1 MRFLFRLRDR
11 LTRTNIFLISAGVA
25 FYAMLAVFPGLTAT
39 ISIWSTVADPIV
51 IRDYLDVA
59 ENFIPPEAY
68 AILDTQLSDLLEGP
82 RGALGWGTLISV
94 LFALWSARAGVDA
107 LIKGLNLIHGS
118 QARATFSSLAF
129 GYAMT
134 VALVGVMLLAMAT
147 IVAVPVIV
155 NTLPFHTVLNWFLTW
170 FPWLAMVGLMLSVL
184 GVLYRFAPYKPVQRD
199 PFLSLGAVVAT
210 LLWGA
215 ASLALTYYLANF
227 GSYNKVYGSLGAVIA
242 LLMWLYLGAFSVLF
256 GAALNAVQAEEP
268 PNSAGQKNA

>member
-1 MRFLFRLRDR
+1 MRFLVRLNDR
-11 LTRTNIFLISAGVA
+11 LSRTNIFLISAGVA

-51 IRDYLDVA
+51 IRDYLEVA

-68 AILDTQLSDLLEGP
+68 AILDGQVSGLVNGP
-82 RGALGWGTLISV
+82 RDTLGWGTLVSI

-118 QARATFSSLAF
+118 RARATFLSFVF

-134 VALVGVMLLAMAT
+134 AALVGVMLLAMAT

-155 NTLPFHTVLNWFLTW
+155 NYLPFHALLNWLLTW

-184 GVLYRFAPYKPVQRD
+184 GVMYRFAPYEPAQRD
-199 PFLSLGAVVAT
+199 PFFSLGAVVAT
-210 LLWGA
+210 FLWGA
-215 ASLALTYYLANF
+215 ASLGLTYYLANF

-256 GAALNAVQAEEP
+256 GAALNAVRAEEP
-268 PNSAGQKNA
+268 SET

>member
-1 MRFLFRLRDR
+1 MRFLIGLMQRLSQ
-11 LTRTNIFLISAGVA
+11 TNIFLISAGVA

-51 IRDYLDVA
+51 IRDYLGVA
-59 ENFIPPEAY
+59 DNFIPPEAY
-68 AILDTQLSDLLEGP
+68 AILDAQVSGLVNGP
-82 RGALGWGTLISV
+82 RDAVGWGTVISI

-118 QARATFSSLAF
+118 ETRTTFFGLVF
-129 GYAMT
+129 GYFMT
-134 VALVGVMLLAMAT
+134 VALVGVMLAAMAT

-155 NTLPFHTVLNWFLTW
+155 NYLPFHATMNWLLTW

-184 GVLYRFAPYKPVQRD
+184 GVLYRFAPYKPVRRD
-199 PFLSLGAVVAT
+199 PFFSWGAVVAT
-210 LLWGA
+210 FLWGA
-215 ASLALTYYLANF
+215 ASLGLTYYLANF

-256 GAALNAVQAEEP
+256 GAALNAEQAERVKAE
-268 PNSAGQKNA
+268 A